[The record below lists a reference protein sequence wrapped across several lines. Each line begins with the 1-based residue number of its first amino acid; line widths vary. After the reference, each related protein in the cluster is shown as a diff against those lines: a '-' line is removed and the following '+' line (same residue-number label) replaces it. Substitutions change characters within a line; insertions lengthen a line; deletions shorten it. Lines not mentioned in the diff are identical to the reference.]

1 MYYVVYEVKNKVNG
15 KKYIGKHK
23 TDDIYDDY
31 LGSGKY
37 LKRAINKYGKDC
49 FEKVILYVF
58 DNKKEMD
65 DKEAEL
71 VTDKEVKDEM
81 FYNLKRGGEGGWD
94 HIYNNPDI
102 MTKVAKKGYNS
113 GIVFLTKE
121 ERLKNTMKGYKN
133 GLSLYVNSDDPVI
146 KKQRSENASK
156 SFKGHHHTK
165 ETKEKIGKANSI
177 HQQGEKNSQFGTC
190 WIYNNVESIRIDKN
204 DLDEYLQQGWNK
216 GRKIKF

>member
-1 MYYVVYEVKNKVNG
+1 MYYVIYEVKNKVNG
-15 KKYIGKHK
+15 KTYIGKHQ
-23 TDDIYDDY
+23 TNDIYDDY

-65 DKEAEL
+65 DKEEEL
-71 VTDKEVKDEM
+71 VNEEYVKNKNT
-81 FYNLKRGGEGGWD
+81 YNLKKGGQGGWD

-146 KKQRSENASK
+146 KKQRSEISSN
-156 SFKGHHHTK
+156 SFRGKRHTN

>member
-146 KKQRSENASK
+146 KKQRSEISSK
-156 SFKGHHHTK
+156 SFRGKRHTN

>member
-146 KKQRSENASK
+146 KKQRSEISSN
-156 SFKGHHHTK
+156 SFRGKRHTN